1 MRCLQRRYRLDEP
14 VGRGGMATVWRGYDL
29 RLQRTVAVKL
39 LSAPLLGDPAA
50 RDRIRRE
57 ALAAARL
64 DHPGVARVYD
74 YGEQRHLTRTP
85 TPFLVMEFVAGS
97 TLAARLRAAGPLPPV
112 EAVRIGREVAAALA
126 AAHEQGIVHRDV
138 KPGNIMLTESG
149 VKVVDFGIAAGAGD
163 DPAEPDGQLWGTP
176 SYLPPELTAG
186 AEAVP
191 AGDVFAL
198 GVVLAE
204 CLTGQAP
211 RRSPNETVA
220 VPTVEGLSD
229 SHAQLLGR
237 CLATDPNRRPEAAE
251 LAEALAGVTT
261 NVRPASGSTATHVVP
276 TRAVAGPT
284 RPAGGRS
291 RRSAV
296 AGRRRGLL
304 FAAPAAAAAA
314 LAGVLPGL
322 LTAEE
327 GSADPPAAEA
337 GCTVRYRA
345 QQAADGHFLAQIN
358 VTGSGQPAAGQGALT
373 FTLPASQH
381 LLDVR
386 GATWTHDEQRVTLR
400 LAEPSEPGTGVTA
413 TLHGRVESGG
423 HETPERFSLSGVAC
437 EHAGTH
443 VRTAVLAS
451 ASAEPA
457 ASTEPAASKKESSRG
472 RSGTPDGG
480 SRSPDGGGGGS
491 GQPDARP
498 SGAPSPTPS
507 GGPTSST
514 PPTSDPSISPSP
526 SATTSPTPDPSA
538 TTSPTP
544 DPSATSSPSATSR
557 PPSPSAPPE
566 PTAAPTTEP
575 AETTAP
581 TPEQTPITASVTS
594 VTPTAADQGGETDDT
609 KA

>member
-97 TLAARLRAAGPLPPV
+97 TLSARLRAAGPLPPD
-112 EAVRIGREVAAALA
+112 EALRIGQQVAAALA

-211 RRSPNETVA
+211 RRAPHESVA
-220 VPTVEGLSD
+220 VPAVEGLSD
-229 SHAQLLGR
+229 FHAHLIGR
-237 CLATDPNRRPEAAE
+237 CLATDPDRRPGAAE
-251 LAEALAGVTT
+251 VAETLAGATMT
-261 NVRPASGSTATHVVP
+261 VRPAPGAAPTSVAVP
-276 TRAVAGPT
+276 TRTVAGPT
-284 RPAGGRS
+284 RPAGAPA

-296 AGRRRGLL
+296 VGRRRGLL

-314 LAGVLPGL
+314 LAGILPGL

-337 GCTVRYRA
+337 GCTVQYRA
-345 QQAADGHFLAQIN
+345 QQAADGRFLAQIS
-358 VTGSGQPAAGQGALT
+358 VTGTGRPATGQRALT

-381 LLDVR
+381 LLDVQ
-386 GATWTHDEQRVTLR
+386 GAAWTHDEQRVTLR
-400 LAEPSEPGTGVTA
+400 LAEPSAPGTGVTA

-423 HETPERFSLSGVAC
+423 HETPERFSLAGVAC

-443 VRTAVLAS
+443 VRTSVLAS

-457 ASTEPAASKKESSRG
+457 ASTEGASRG
-472 RSGTPDGG
+472 RSGAPDGD
-480 SRSPDGGGGGS
+480 RPSPDGGGGGS
-491 GQPDARP
+491 GQPDAQP
-498 SGAPSPTPS
+498 SGAPSATPP
-507 GGPTSST
+507 GTPTSST
-514 PPTSDPSISPSP
+514 PTTSDPSTSPSP
-526 SATTSPTPDPSA
+526 SATTSPTPS
-538 TTSPTP
+538 
-544 DPSATSSPSATSR
+544 PSATSSPAATSR
-557 PPSPSAPPE
+557 PPTPSPPPDPTPAPS
-566 PTAAPTTEP
+566 TEP

-581 TPEQTPITASVTS
+581 PADQTSPTASVTS
-594 VTPTAADQGGETDDT
+594 ATSAAADEGGDT
-609 KA
+609 GDTNA

>member
-97 TLAARLRAAGPLPPV
+97 TLAARLRAAGPLPPD
-112 EAVRIGREVAAALA
+112 ETLRIGQQVAAALA

-149 VKVVDFGIAAGAGD
+149 VKVVDFGIAVGAGD

-198 GVVLAE
+198 GVVLTE
-204 CLTGQAP
+204 CLTGQSP
-211 RRSPNETVA
+211 QRSPHEPVSVPDVGGLSASHAHLIGRCLAADPDRRPDAADLAEALTGATLAVRPAPGAVATRVA
-220 VPTVEGLSD
+220 VPT
-229 SHAQLLGR
+229 Q
-237 CLATDPNRRPEAAE
+237 T
-251 LAEALAGVTT
+251 
-261 NVRPASGSTATHVVP
+261 
-276 TRAVAGPT
+276 VAGPT
-284 RPAGGRS
+284 RPADGPA

-296 AGRRRGLL
+296 ARRRRGLL

-314 LAGVLPGL
+314 LAGILPGL
-322 LTAEE
+322 LAAEE

-337 GCTVRYRA
+337 GCTVQYRA
-345 QQAADGHFLAQIN
+345 QQAADGRFLARIS
-358 VTGSGQPAAGQGALT
+358 VTGTGRPGTGQRALT
-373 FTLPASQH
+373 FTLPASQR

-386 GATWTHDEQRVTLR
+386 GAAWTHHERRVTLR
-400 LAEPSEPGTGVTA
+400 LDAPAEPGTDATA

-423 HETPERFSLSGVAC
+423 HETPERFSLAGVAC
-437 EHAGTH
+437 EHADTH

-457 ASTEPAASKKESSRG
+457 ASTEGTTRV
-472 RSGTPDGG
+472 RSGTPERD
-480 SRSPDGGGGGS
+480 RPAPDGGGGGS
-491 GQPDARP
+491 GRSDAQPSDEP
-498 SGAPSPTPS
+498 SATPS
-507 GGPTSST
+507 DTPATST
-514 PPTSDPSISPSP
+514 PTTSTPTTSAPPPTPSP
-526 SATTSPTPDPSA
+526 SATTSPTAS
-538 TTSPTP
+538 
-544 DPSATSSPSATSR
+544 PSATSSPTATAR
-557 PPSPSAPPE
+557 PSTPPPPDPTSP
-566 PTAAPTTEP
+566 PTTEP

-581 TPEQTPITASVTS
+581 TPTQTSPTTSVTS
-594 VTPTAADQGGETDDT
+594 TTSAADEDGGTDDT
-609 KA
+609 NS

>member
-97 TLAARLRAAGPLPPV
+97 TLAARLRAAGPLPAD
-112 EAVRIGREVAAALA
+112 EALRIGQQVAAALA
-126 AAHEQGIVHRDV
+126 AAHEQDIVHRDV
-138 KPGNIMLTESG
+138 KPGNIMLTDSG

-163 DPAEPDGQLWGTP
+163 DPAEPDGQVWGTP

-191 AGDVFAL
+191 AGDLFAL

-211 RRSPNETVA
+211 QRSPHEPVS
-220 VPTVEGLSD
+220 VPSVEGLSA
-229 SHAQLLGR
+229 SHAYLIGR
-237 CLATDPNRRPEAAE
+237 CLATDPDRRPGAAE
-251 LAEALAGVTT
+251 LAEALAGVTVT
-261 NVRPASGSTATHVVP
+261 LRPAPGSAPTPVAAP
-276 TRAVAGPT
+276 TRVVAGPT
-284 RPAGGRS
+284 RPADGRAG
-291 RRSAV
+291 RSAV

-304 FAAPAAAAAA
+304 FAASAAAAAA
-314 LAGVLPGL
+314 LAGILPGL
-322 LTAEE
+322 VTANE
-327 GSADPPAAEA
+327 GSADPQATEA
-337 GCTVRYRA
+337 GCAVQYRA
-345 QQAADGHFLAQIN
+345 QQAADGHFMAQIS
-358 VTGSGQPAAGQGALT
+358 VTGTGQPSAGQPALT

-386 GATWTHDEQRVTLR
+386 GAAWMHDEQRVTLR

-423 HETPERFSLSGVAC
+423 HETPERFSLAGVAC
-437 EHAGTH
+437 EHADTH
-443 VRTAVLAS
+443 VRTSVLAS
-451 ASAEPA
+451 ASAEPS
-457 ASTEPAASKKESSRG
+457 ASTEGPSRG
-472 RSGTPDGG
+472 RSGTPDGDHL
-480 SRSPDGGGGGS
+480 SPSGGGGGS
-491 GQPDARP
+491 GRPDVQP
-498 SGAPSPTPS
+498 SGAPSATPS
-507 GGPTSST
+507 GTPTSST
-514 PPTSDPSISPSP
+514 PTASGPSDSPSPSTTTSPTSSP
-526 SATTSPTPDPSA
+526 SATTSPTPS
-538 TTSPTP
+538 
-544 DPSATSSPSATSR
+544 PSATSSPATTSR
-557 PPSPSAPPE
+557 PPTPSPPPGPTSPPATDPPE
-566 PTAAPTTEP
+566 TA
-575 AETTAP
+575 AP
-581 TPEQTPITASVTS
+581 TPEQTSPTASVTS
-594 VTPTAADQGGETDDT
+594 ATSAPADEGGDT
-609 KA
+609 GDTNT